1 MLYWYI
7 FFLKCYYYFIV
18 HIYIFEIFYRTKA
31 KHSGG
36 LLVDDVARERGAGGN
51 VNKSH
56 GRKQGDYAFLEI
68 CFEVIFK
75 TIVKLYVYILQL
87 KCVQYWPNLQTSID
101 CGSFSIHS
109 MEEKEYAFYN
119 VRKFTVINKK
129 V

>member
-1 MLYWYI
+1 M
-7 FFLKCYYYFIV
+7 
-18 HIYIFEIFYRTKA
+18 
-31 KHSGG
+31 
-36 LLVDDVARERGAGGN
+36 ARERGASCN

-56 GRKQGDYAFLEI
+56 GRKQGDYAFLFYLEI

-75 TIVKLYVYILQL
+75 TIVKLYVYILQW
-87 KCVQYWPNLQTSID
+87 KCVQYWPYLQTSID